1 MTKFYIVRHGQT
13 DYNKKH
19 RFQGR
24 SDVPLNEV
32 GVEQAKKIA
41 DSLADVDFG
50 AIYYSPLIRAKQTAD
65 EIYKKHSGARYLE
78 TPEIA
83 ERDFG
88 DYEGEPSDV
97 KPLCHGLWNRHL
109 AYGIIK
115 NGETM
120 EDMTFCCGRTKIR
133 GEEELKSLTN
143 RLNRI
148 EGQIRGIKG
157 MLEKDAYCADI
168 LTQSAAVCAAMN
180 AFNRELLSNHLH
192 TCVAE
197 DIRAGKDETI
207 DELLAILGKL
217 MK

>member
-97 KPLCHGLWNRHL
+97 KPLCHGLWNRNL
-109 AYGIIK
+109 ESGIIK

-120 EDMTFCCGRTKIR
+120 EDM
-133 GEEELKSLTN
+133 
-143 RLNRI
+143 
-148 EGQIRGIKG
+148 
-157 MLEKDAYCADI
+157 EKRVFPFLDK
-168 LTQSAAVCAAMN
+168 V
-180 AFNRELLSNHLH
+180 
-192 TCVAE
+192 
-197 DIRAGKDETI
+197 I
-207 DELLAILGKL
+207 DEYEGKIVCLVCHGGVGLIIREYFEGVPESGNLLDFSQIPNGEAIVFER
-217 MK
+217 